1 MDGLGEGG
9 ECPGVQVN
17 EEYPNKHRTGREW
30 ELRIEAAKDRK
41 LRKHVCGDVPE
52 AAHFID
58 AVTTEK

>member
-1 MDGLGEGG
+1 M
-9 ECPGVQVN
+9 N

-30 ELRIEAAKDRK
+30 ELRIEAAKERK